1 MAPNQQGPNIAFKG
15 LVLNYTSVLWLKTFV
30 IWNDMQKW
38 TFIFWFNF
46 LNFKLNSTFAKI
58 IYIPWLENKNTNWLL
73 TTNTYQTS
81 RCSYY
86 CKSEIH
92 KIAECKMGEM
102 REYLKVLSHKSYLKY
117 IPCSYIHK
125 TSIKSSYGIAALF
138 SLEWIDMN
146 TRALGFI
153 SCRARLNK
161 IPINHF

>member
-1 MAPNQQGPNIAFKG
+1 M
-15 LVLNYTSVLWLKTFV
+15 
-30 IWNDMQKW
+30 KW
-38 TFIFWFNF
+38 YAKMKFYLLIQFTQI
-46 LNFKLNSTFAKI
+46 KLNSTFAKI
-58 IYIPWLENKNTNWLL
+58 IYMQWLECKNTNNLKIINH
-73 TTNTYQTS
+73 TVITHNKTYQTS

-125 TSIKSSYGIAALF
+125 TSIKSSYSIAALF

-146 TRALGFI
+146 TTALGSI

>member
-1 MAPNQQGPNIAFKG
+1 
-15 LVLNYTSVLWLKTFV
+15 
-30 IWNDMQKW
+30 MQKW
-38 TFIFWFNF
+38 TLISWFNL
-46 LNFKLNSTFAKI
+46 LNFKLNSKFEKLSICHDWNVRMRI
-58 IYIPWLENKNTNWLL
+58 INHTVITHNK
-73 TTNTYQTS
+73 TYQTS

-125 TSIKSSYGIAALF
+125 TSIKSSYSIAALF

-146 TRALGFI
+146 TTALGFI